1 MPNTFCFFLVLSNP
15 TLLWASI
22 ISYGWYTGHYSLI
35 SSSSWVQSLFSQLA
49 YFLLNYW
56 SDLGSL
62 LTNYHYMGNWSGR
75 QLRLPLYGRSGPW
88 HTTILHLTVFAFFS
102 RYMTCLKSIQL
113 YTLNQMKKFWL
124 GLSIPE
130 PNLVIGH
137 PYLYDIIFLSQMKFQ
152 LRLIIKVDSNKDQ
165 SPPIMQ
171 NIYNKE
177 KEKRKRKRK
186 SNKCYWYWKV
196 PTNED

>member
-1 MPNTFCFFLVLSNP
+1 MTYN
-15 TLLWASI
+15 
-22 ISYGWYTGHYSLI
+22 YSAL
-35 SSSSWVQSLFSQLA
+35 
-49 YFLLNYW
+49 
-56 SDLGSL
+56 DK
-62 LTNYHYMGNWSGR
+62 
-75 QLRLPLYGRSGPW
+75 
-88 HTTILHLTVFAFFS
+88 VFAFFS
-102 RYMTCLKSIQL
+102 RHMTCLKSIQL

-130 PNLVIGH
+130 PNLAIGH

-186 SNKCYWYWKV
+186 SNKCYWY
-196 PTNED
+196 